1 MAKCKKKI
9 FQDWLDFKRVT
20 DEQALATLKPATQLQ
35 WHRVSNIVNNSRN
48 KSDQCNKPIELI
60 KTQKP
65 AMNKM
70 MSAWL
75 NVRKRKE
82 AALAQSG
89 SDVEDDEVQSIGAG
103 SIGAGGTTSDSE
115 SEHLVAAKRPRF
127 RDYKRALKN
136 LHNRENL
143 DELTSD
149 ANETN
154 CESDRETKPSSQII
168 ITICLNCSG

>member
-1 MAKCKKKI
+1 M
-9 FQDWLDFKRVT
+9 
-20 DEQALATLKPATQLQ
+20 ATLRPATQLQ

-48 KSDQCNKPIELI
+48 KSDQCNKPIELV

-65 AMNKM
+65 TMNKM

-103 SIGAGGTTSDSE
+103 GTTSESE

-127 RDYKRALKN
+127 RDYKRALKD
-136 LHNRENL
+136 LQNRENRE
-143 DELTSD
+143 ELTSD

-154 CESDRETKPSSQII
+154 CDSDKETKPS
-168 ITICLNCSG
+168 T